1 MNCSDEA
8 VDVPD
13 AGAGAIRMST
23 IRARDNERVGGSL
36 HLEPWEAA
44 IVWRD
49 A

>member
-1 MNCSDEA
+1 VA
-8 VDVPD
+8 D
-13 AGAGAIRMST
+13 AGSGEIRIST
-23 IRARDNERVGGSL
+23 IRARDNERVNGSL